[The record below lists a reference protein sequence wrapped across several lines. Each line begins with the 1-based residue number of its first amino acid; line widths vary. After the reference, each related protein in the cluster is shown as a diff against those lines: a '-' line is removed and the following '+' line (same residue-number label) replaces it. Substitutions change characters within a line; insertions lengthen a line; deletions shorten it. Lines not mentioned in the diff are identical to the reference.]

1 VGLHRGLTKLKN
13 AGASG
18 KKLAQL
24 PKPASSLKNVLQVV
38 FVLILNES
46 FLKHQSAQRK
56 CKFGYINNH
65 LLKVH
70 REKITTHNFFPTDHC
85 ANLCL
90 RRWWLWSN
98 NYQSAST
105 SVNTIFFSSSSLA

>member
-13 AGASG
+13 AGTSG

-24 PKPASSLKNVLQVV
+24 PKPASSLKKRAAGH

-46 FLKHQSAQRK
+46 FLKHKSAQRK
-56 CKFGYINNH
+56 CKFGYIDNH

-90 RRWWLWSN
+90 RRWWFRRN
-98 NYQSAST
+98 NYQPAST
-105 SVNTIFFSSSSLA
+105 IDNTIYYNCSSLA